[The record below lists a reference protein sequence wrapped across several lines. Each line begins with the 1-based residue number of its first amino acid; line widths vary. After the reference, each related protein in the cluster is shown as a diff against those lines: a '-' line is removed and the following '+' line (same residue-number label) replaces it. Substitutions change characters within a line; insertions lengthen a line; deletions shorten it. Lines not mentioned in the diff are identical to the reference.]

1 MYEEIQL
8 NVPLLK
14 RRVPNLTSAA
24 KAVGLRAATVSNLCT
39 GRIPIGRAEV
49 RTLVTLA
56 SLAGC
61 TLDELI
67 IRGGGAGMIETGI
80 KCLDLFAPLVR
91 GGTIGLV
98 ARPNMGQLVLL
109 QELMRRL
116 KQQEGASVF
125 WTPKQTVTGVED
137 VSGEA
142 EAVCRTLQETVQA
155 VSRLRAD
162 RDVLLGADREVVLSG
177 EWFELREQLQE
188 AGARHVTLVLVDT
201 RGEAVDEES
210 PYGPLDTLWRFDMG
224 LIAQGF
230 YPAIDP
236 VSSASVLSEG
246 AYLDT
251 AYLSIQHRARKLL
264 RRYRELRALVQA
276 RSNTKGQAQAPDP
289 EKFAL
294 PEAEAAVYRT
304 GERLEAFLTQP
315 FYVAEPFTGRA
326 GEWVPLSDT
335 LEGVRRI
342 LDGAA
347 DQVEP
352 SRLTYSGRLTLS

>member
-1 MYEEIQL
+1 MNEDIQL
-8 NVPLLK
+8 NVPFLK

-24 KAVGLRAATVSNLCT
+24 RAVGLRAATVSNLCT
-39 GRIPIGRAEV
+39 GKIPVGRAEV

-67 IRGGGAGMIETGI
+67 IRGSGAGMIETGI

-91 GGTIGLV
+91 GGTVGLV
-98 ARPNMGQLVLL
+98 ARPGMGQLATL

-116 KQQEGASVF
+116 KPQEVATVF
-125 WTPKQTVTGVED
+125 WSPKTRDKGVEE
-137 VSGEA
+137 VVEEA
-142 EAVCRTLQETVQA
+142 EACCESLDEVYRTVR
-155 VSRLRAD
+155 SLREE

-177 EWFELREQLQE
+177 EWFELKERLQE

-224 LIAQGF
+224 LIAQGY
-230 YPAIDP
+230 YPAVDP
-236 VSSASVLSEG
+236 VSSTSVLSEG
-246 AYLDT
+246 AYLET
-251 AYLSIQHRARKLL
+251 AHIAIQHKARKLL
-264 RRYRELRALVQA
+264 RRYRELRSLVQA
-276 RSNTKGQAQAPDP
+276 RGLDK
-289 EKFAL
+289 L
-294 PEAEAAVYRT
+294 PEVEASVYRT

-315 FYVAEPFTGRA
+315 FYIAEQFTSRK
-326 GEWVPLSDT
+326 GEWVTLADT

-342 LDGAA
+342 MDGAA
-347 DQVEP
+347 DDIEP
-352 SRLTYSGRLTLS
+352 ARLTYTGRLTLS